1 MLHYN
6 KAGNGQPVVL
16 IHGFCED
23 NTCFNE
29 QVLLL
34 KEHCT
39 VITPNLPGI
48 GFSELPAENT
58 MQTMAD
64 AVYELLQH
72 LNITN
77 CVMIGHSMGGY
88 VTLAYAKKYQH
99 TLKSFG
105 LLHSTALPDDEARK
119 LKRNQAKALIEQ
131 KGAAFYAKNFIPP
144 LFHPNTNPSLIT
156 PCLQAANNFTAQA
169 LSAALMAMK
178 NRNDSIDVIQQTTLP
193 VFFGIGKHDELIPQQ
208 TMFNQALLCKQ
219 SYIAYLKN
227 SAHMG
232 HLEET
237 NLLAQHILTFIKQ

>member
-232 HLEET
+232 HLEEA
-237 NLLAQHILTFIKQ
+237 NLLAHHILTFIKQ

>member
-48 GFSELPAENT
+48 GFSELSAET
-58 MQTMAD
+58 TMAKMAD
-64 AVYELLQH
+64 DVYELLQY
-72 LNITN
+72 LNISN
-77 CVMIGHSMGGY
+77 CVMLGHSMGGY
-88 VTLAYAKKYQH
+88 VTLAYAKKHAH

-119 LKRNQAKALIEQ
+119 LKRNQAKTLIEQ

-144 LFHPNTNPSLIT
+144 LFHPNTNQSIIE
-156 PCLQAANNFTAQA
+156 PCLKAANNFTAEA
-169 LSAALMAMK
+169 LTAALMAMK
-178 NRNDSIDVIQQTTLP
+178 NRANSTDLLKQTNLP
-193 VFFGIGKHDELIPQQ
+193 VFFGIGKYDELIPQQ

-219 SYIAYLKN
+219 SYIAYLQN

-232 HLEET
+232 HLEEA
-237 NLLAQHILTFIKQ
+237 NLLAQHILQFIKQ

>member
-1 MLHYN
+1 M
-6 KAGNGQPVVL
+6 
-16 IHGFCED
+16 
-23 NTCFNE
+23 NE

-48 GFSELPAENT
+48 GLSELAAETT

-64 AVYELLQH
+64 DVYELLQH
-72 LNITN
+72 LNISN

-88 VTLAYAKKYQH
+88 VTLAYAKKYAR

-105 LLHSTALPDDEARK
+105 LLHSTALADDEARK
-119 LKRNQAKALIEQ
+119 LKRNQAKNLIEQ
-131 KGAAFYAKNFIPP
+131 KGAGFYAKNFIPP
-144 LFHPNTNPSLIT
+144 LFHPNTPTSLIT
-156 PCLQAANNFTAQA
+156 PCLQAADNFTAEA

-178 NRNDSIDVIQQTTLP
+178 NRADSTNLLQQTTLP
-193 VFFGIGKHDELIPQQ
+193 VFFGIGKYDELIPQQ
-208 TMFNQALLCKQ
+208 AMFNQALLCKQ

-232 HLEET
+232 HIEEAA
-237 NLLAQHILTFIKQ
+237 LLAQHILQFIKQ

>member
-48 GFSELPAENT
+48 GLSELHPETT
-58 MQTMAD
+58 MYSMAD

-72 LNITN
+72 LNITT

-88 VTLAYAKKYQH
+88 VTLAYAKKYTH

-105 LLHSTALPDDEARK
+105 LLHSTAKADDNARK
-119 LKRNQAKALIEQ
+119 QKRDQAIELINQ
-131 KGAAFYAKNFIPP
+131 KGGSFYAQNFIPP
-144 LFHPNTNPSLIT
+144 LFRANTPSSLIT
-156 PCLQAANNFTAQA
+156 PSLAAAHYFSDES

-178 NRNDSIDVIQQTTLP
+178 NRADHTELLRTTNLP
-193 VFFGIGKHDELIPQQ
+193 VFWGIGRYDELIPEQVMMQ
-208 TMFNQALLCKQ
+208 QALLCKQ
-219 SYIAYLKN
+219 SYIAHLKN

-232 HLEET
+232 HIEEACF
-237 NLLAQHILTFIKQ
+237 LAHHILQFIKE